1 MQPAFNIPVILN
13 IIQINDILWFDGSE
27 LRIYYLNL
35 ANQCYIKLCICY
47 LFFVI
52 SLIIRIKVKL
62 FLFFHLLLLT
72 SEMLFDTLI

>member
-47 LFFVI
+47 LF
-52 SLIIRIKVKL
+52 
-62 FLFFHLLLLT
+62 LLYR
-72 SEMLFDTLI
+72 

>member
-13 IIQINDILWFDGSE
+13 IIQINDILWFGGSE

-47 LFFVI
+47 LFCYIVDYTYK
-52 SLIIRIKVKL
+52 SKIIPI
-62 FLFFHLLLLT
+62 FHLLLLT